1 MLITALHYH
10 HLSIRIRMCS
20 VHYLFNQF
28 EWRSRGQRRWK
39 RKESSSRSVAFP
51 QFHISLKFT
60 PFFSLS
66 LSLPSL
72 SLLAYLVGLSSFWHF
87 GKDQKSNVSNS
98 PTHTRCDT
106 HTHRDCTHTHT
117 HRLYTT
123 NSWNCDK
130 QKRGKCCSI
139 NLGQLFIT
147 ANCGRWQLH
156 GRSTEREGEGEGGEG
171 AACSYCISS
180 RINK

>member
-28 EWRSRGQRRWK
+28 EWGSRGQRRWR

-66 LSLPSL
+66 RSLF
-72 SLLAYLVGLSSFWHF
+72 LLFLYWLIWLACQVFDILA
-87 GKDQKSNVSNS
+87 KIKSQMF
-98 PTHTRCDT
+98 PIRQRTPAATRTHTET
-106 HTHRDCTHTHT
+106 AHTHT

-156 GRSTEREGEGEGGEG
+156 GRSTEREGDGEGGEG
-171 AACSYCISS
+171 AAWSYCISS

>member
-1 MLITALHYH
+1 MHTTISQSFSLSLHLSTSLFLSLSPISHSVFTLCVRIMLITALHYH

-28 EWRSRGQRRWK
+28 EWGSRGQRRWR

-60 PFFSLS
+60 PFSLS

-117 HRLYTT
+117 QTIH
-123 NSWNCDK
+123 NK
-130 QKRGKCCSI
+130 QLKLR
-139 NLGQLFIT
+139 
-147 ANCGRWQLH
+147 
-156 GRSTEREGEGEGGEG
+156 
-171 AACSYCISS
+171 
-180 RINK
+180 